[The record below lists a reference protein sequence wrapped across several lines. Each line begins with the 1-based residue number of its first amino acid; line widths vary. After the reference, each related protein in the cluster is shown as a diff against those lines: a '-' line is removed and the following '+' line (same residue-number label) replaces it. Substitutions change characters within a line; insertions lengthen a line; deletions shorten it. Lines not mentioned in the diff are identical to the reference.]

1 MYSTASLTAVHQVVI
16 NQRNGQ
22 RRRKQ
27 RQRCMAAAAVQA
39 GRPAKGRRAGSGGGE
54 IDHGRS
60 TEGLYKSCLII
71 TVFSEYVS
79 QNF

>member
-27 RQRCMAAAAVQA
+27 RQRCMAAARPSRQA
-39 GRPAKGRRAGSGGGE
+39 GRPAKGRWAGSGGGE

-60 TEGLYKSCLII
+60 TEGL
-71 TVFSEYVS
+71 
-79 QNF
+79 